1 MKKALLIA
9 MAGLV
14 LATAV
19 PTARA
24 ADRPRGGVMGFI
36 AGCCFGV
43 RAGGAYNDGKD
54 IHWREWILLVPVVGL
69 GFAVYNGIEGANGV
83 TTADYAKRYGSI
95 YY

>member
-1 MKKALLIA
+1 
-9 MAGLV
+9 
-14 LATAV
+14 
-19 PTARA
+19 
-24 ADRPRGGVMGFI
+24 MGFI